1 MVTTDAA
8 LDMAVRRI
16 DEMVHGAVRDRA
28 TIHTDRIV
36 VRIRDEIAG
45 LDLSSA
51 ALTRLVIERA
61 AAAGAT
67 LRIETPLEI
76 LGGPEPPAEKA

>member
-1 MVTTDAA
+1 MESTEAA
-8 LDMAVRRI
+8 LDTAIRRI

-28 TIHTDRIV
+28 TIYTDRIV
-36 VRIRDEIAG
+36 VRIRDEVAG

-61 AAAGAT
+61 TAAGAT

-76 LGGPEPPAEKA
+76 LGGPEPPAEQA